1 MNGLGFRTVTSRRGR
16 AAAIG
21 VSLLVELAERAAT
34 GGGRGAAGRAVL
46 RVAHLHLDPT
56 VGVLGGGAPAQ
67 LLADLLCDEGG
78 ALGVAHQRRE
88 LELWPAL
95 VQAPGAGSAPSA
107 AAAAPRQRAML
118 AQLALTLHGSRRRLR
133 SPPLHRRRAGLRR
146 ALCRT
151 ARARVRDDCEL

>member
-95 VQAPGAGSAPSA
+95 VQAPSA